1 MADETNETLA
11 EQTPIVQ
18 AEVLVEKVEEVKV
31 EAPQVEALVE
41 APKVEE
47 APKEQ
52 LAEEPKV
59 EIVIEKV
66 EEKLETPKVEE
77 VKVDEKEQLTN
88 DIKQTKEELSV
99 IKEVREELVSL
110 YTANKTLETDKEV
123 LSKENVTLKASVE
136 QLTSQLQN
144 YKDAEEKLAAE
155 QKKVRLEQLSAKF
168 KVLGQ
173 EKTAE
178 QLSSKDEETLSE
190 FEKIVDAAIEKLGDN
205 KEQTPATVSTQAEKL
220 SETPKQPV
228 ETKSN
233 VVARTK
239 EPLSNEK
246 FFAGICNTL
255 QKEQTSANN
264 SRRGKYL

>member
-1 MADETNETLA
+1 MADEIQETSVEL
-11 EQTPIVQ
+11 TPAVQ
-18 AEVLVEKVEEVKV
+18 VEVVEEKVEEVKIEEPKV
-31 EAPQVEALVE
+31 EVVVD
-41 APKVEE
+41 APKVE
-47 APKEQ
+47 
-52 LAEEPKV
+52 EEPKV
-59 EIVIEKV
+59 EIVVEKV

-110 YTANKTLETDKEV
+110 YTANKTLENDKEA
-123 LSKENVTLKASVE
+123 LSKDNISLKTSVE
-136 QLTSQLQN
+136 QMTLQLQK
-144 YKDAEEKLAAE
+144 YKDAEEKLVAE

-173 EKTAE
+173 EKSVE

-205 KEQTPATVSTQAEKL
+205 KEQTPVTVATQAEKL
-220 SETPKQPV
+220 SEVSKQPA

-233 VVARTK
+233 VVAKTK
-239 EPLSNEK
+239 EPLTNNK

-255 QKEQTSANN
+255 TKEQTNANN
-264 SRRGKYL
+264 SRRAKYL